1 MCSIVGV
8 TVGSSFTT
16 ISTMGIA
23 FLGIGHILGFD
34 NAMTAGAI
42 VSGAFLGNNISPLS
56 DTTNLAAGIGK
67 VNLFE
72 HILNVKWTAIP
83 AMLISSIG
91 YILLGAPNISSDL
104 SGVKSMISTL
114 NEGFWISPITL
125 VPVLFLL
132 LFAWKKCRQFQHY

>member
-114 NEGFWISPITL
+114 NEGF
-125 VPVLFLL
+125 
-132 LFAWKKCRQFQHY
+132 

>member
-1 MCSIVGV
+1 
-8 TVGSSFTT
+8 
-16 ISTMGIA
+16 MGIA

-132 LFAWKKCRQFQHY
+132 LFAWKSAGNSNIISWISSSHYLIIN

>member
-1 MCSIVGV
+1 M
-8 TVGSSFTT
+8 
-16 ISTMGIA
+16 
-23 FLGIGHILGFD
+23 
-34 NAMTAGAI
+34 
-42 VSGAFLGNNISPLS
+42 S